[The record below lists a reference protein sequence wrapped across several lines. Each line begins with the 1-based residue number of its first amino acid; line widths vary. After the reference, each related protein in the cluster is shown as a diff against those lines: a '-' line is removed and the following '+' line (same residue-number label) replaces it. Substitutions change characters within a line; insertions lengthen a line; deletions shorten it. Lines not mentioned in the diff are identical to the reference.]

1 MYVIEITTIQDTA
14 ILDTE
19 QLLGNDGF
27 YGGRNNMS
35 KSELRGYN
43 FIEDF
48 VRMNEDPL
56 VFSLENV

>member
-1 MYVIEITTIQDTA
+1 
-14 ILDTE
+14 
-19 QLLGNDGF
+19 
-27 YGGRNNMS
+27 MS

-56 VFSLENV
+56 VFSLENDLALYNPETDIYIEPPKNPFDYSTDFS